1 MGDPRRP
8 SRARVVALLV
18 TLGLV
23 VAAVVAA
30 VSGSDAAARCGAD
43 PYGHCVALVE
53 TLSRR
58 MGLLVGGTAVLMLL
72 MVAGLLRMVSQ
83 DEARRE
89 QTASAPWE

>member
-1 MGDPRRP
+1 
-8 SRARVVALLV
+8 
-18 TLGLV
+18 
-23 VAAVVAA
+23 
-30 VSGSDAAARCGAD
+30 
-43 PYGHCVALVE
+43 
-53 TLSRR
+53 